1 MEQVFDRG
9 LVKKH
14 RARAAGFIEQHDNL
28 LRIIA
33 DNLLD
38 RIRDIQGGLQCVLD
52 LGCHSGQVGR
62 ALSTLPNISR
72 ILSCDISNAMVRKVH
87 GLRVVA
93 DEEFLPFGAEK
104 FDLVVSAMSLHW
116 VNDLP
121 GVLLQARRVL
131 KKDGI
136 FIGTLFGGRTLLQ
149 LRRAILDSELCLGLP
164 SLPRISPFIDIK
176 DAGMLLM
183 RAGFDMP
190 VADSEDIFIDYDS
203 ILDLCRELRAM
214 GETNALQRMDRSF
227 ATAPAIAAIL
237 KQNRPVTAQ
246 FEVITMFSIKR

>member
-1 MEQVFDRG
+1 MERIFDRR

-14 RARAAGFIEQHDNL
+14 RESAARLIEQHDDL
-28 LRIIA
+28 LRIIV

-38 RIRDIQGGLQCVLD
+38 RIRDIQGSLQHVLD
-52 LGCHSGQVGR
+52 LGCHSGQLSR
-62 ALSTLPNISR
+62 ALGTLPNISR
-72 ILSCDISNAMVRKVH
+72 ILSCDISNAMVRKAP

-121 GVLLQARRVL
+121 GVLRQIRFIL

-136 FIGTLFGGRTLLQ
+136 FIGTLFGGRTLQQ
-149 LRRAILDSELCLGLP
+149 LRRAILDSELRLRLP

-190 VADSEDIFIDYDS
+190 VADSEDIFMDYDN
-203 ILDLCRELRAM
+203 ILDLCRELRGM
-214 GETNALQRMDRSF
+214 GETNALQKMNISF
-227 ATAPAIAAIL
+227 ATACAARALL
-237 KQNRPVTAQ
+237 KQNLPIATQ
-246 FEVITMFSIKR
+246 FEVITMFGIKK